1 VVFVPW
7 VFGVVDG
14 ALAGYH
20 CQNAIKRKKK
30 MSLSKH
36 RVIRETLHNE
46 PDGMTVFEISSLTGI
61 KKDTIRNALEDMPDT
76 YIDRWVKQP
85 MSPPEAVWIA
95 VVPPLD
101 CPKP

>member
-1 VVFVPW
+1 
-7 VFGVVDG
+7 
-14 ALAGYH
+14 
-20 CQNAIKRKKK
+20 